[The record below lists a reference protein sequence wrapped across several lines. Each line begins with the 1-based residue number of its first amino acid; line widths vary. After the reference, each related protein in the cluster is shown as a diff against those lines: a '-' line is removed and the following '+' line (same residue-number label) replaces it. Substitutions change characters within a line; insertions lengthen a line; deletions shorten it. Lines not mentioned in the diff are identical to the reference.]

1 MESPVLSMRLII
13 YAVPV
18 EEYIEPGAGLRNL
31 EDICRDSDFIFDSIF
46 QHDEDIVLFD
56 SQPCR
61 LVSPVVRAYQS
72 DRDM

>member
-1 MESPVLSMRLII
+1 MRLIM

-18 EEYIEPGAGLRNL
+18 EQYIEPGAGLRNL

-46 QHDEDIVLFD
+46 QYDEDAALSD
-56 SQPCR
+56 PQPCR
-61 LVSPVVRAYQS
+61 PMSPVVRAYQS